1 MVSNLESA
9 SRSAATRQRT
19 PIWPIGL
26 AALCIGVVLA
36 STLRWDA
43 PQLERLLLLN
53 RYLARLSFLTFIPI
67 YAASPL
73 VRWLP
78 GRPTRGLV
86 RIRRSLGL
94 GYALIMAAH
103 VCAIGAY
110 QMTAGSESIDIVS
123 GIGGGLGFVLI
134 GALAATS
141 NDAAIRRLGAR
152 NWKRLHAAA
161 LHWLWVIYTVTYLGR
176 ISEGHTEFVPG
187 LVTVFA
193 LLALRLSVRFRASD

>member
-1 MVSNLESA
+1 MVSKLESA
-9 SRSAATRQRT
+9 PRSTATRRQT
-19 PIWPIGL
+19 PVWPI
-26 AALCIGVVLA
+26 AVVVTCVAVVLA
-36 STLRWDA
+36 STLRLDA
-43 PQLERLLLLN
+43 TQLERLLLLN

-110 QMTAGSESIDIVS
+110 QMTAGSESIDIVA
-123 GIGGGLGFVLI
+123 GIGGGIGFVLI

-141 NDAAIRRLGAR
+141 NDNAIRRLGTR
-152 NWKRLHAAA
+152 NWKRLHAGA
-161 LHWLWVIYTVTYLGR
+161 LQWLWVIYAVTYLGR
-176 ISEGHTEFVPG
+176 ISEGHTEFAPG

-193 LLALRLSVRFRASD
+193 LLALRLSVRFRARD

>member
-1 MVSNLESA
+1 MRL
-9 SRSAATRQRT
+9 RT
-19 PIWPIGL
+19 PLWPIGA
-26 AALCIGVVLA
+26 AALGVAGLFLA
-36 STLRWDA
+36 TM
-43 PQLERLLLLN
+43 QLETADLERWLLLN
-53 RYLARLSFLTFIPI
+53 RYLARFSFLVFIPI

-73 VRWLP
+73 ASMFP
-78 GRPTRGLV
+78 GMATASLL

-123 GIGGGLGFVLI
+123 GIGGGIGFVSI

-141 NDAAIRRLGAR
+141 NDDAIRRLGVQ

-161 LHWLWVIYTVTYLGR
+161 LQWLWLIYTVTYLGR

-187 LVTVFA
+187 LITVFA
-193 LLALRLSVRFRASD
+193 LLALRLSVRLLARD

>member
-1 MVSNLESA
+1 M
-9 SRSAATRQRT
+9 

-26 AALCIGVVLA
+26 AALCVVVVLA
-36 STLRWDA
+36 ATLRSDA

-78 GRPTRGLV
+78 GVPTRGLV

-110 QMTAGSESIDIVS
+110 QLTAGSESIDIVS
-123 GIGGGLGFVLI
+123 GIGGGIGFVLI

-141 NDAAIRRLGAR
+141 NDQAIRRLGAR
-152 NWKRLHAAA
+152 NWKRLHSAA
-161 LHWLWVIYTVTYLGR
+161 LQWLWVIYTVTYLGR

-193 LLALRLSVRFRASD
+193 LLALRLSVRFRVRD

>member
-1 MVSNLESA
+1 MGM
-9 SRSAATRQRT
+9 RT
-19 PIWPIGL
+19 FLWPIG
-26 AALCIGVVLA
+26 AAAVGVVGIFLA
-36 STLRWDA
+36 TMQLDTSG
-43 PQLERLLLLN
+43 LERWLLLN
-53 RYLARLSFLTFIPI
+53 RYLARFSFLFFVAI

-73 VRWLP
+73 ASLMP
-78 GRPTRGLV
+78 GGATSSLI

-110 QMTAGSESIDIVS
+110 QMTAGSESIDIVA
-123 GIGGGLGFVLI
+123 GIGGGTGFVLI

-141 NDAAIRRLGAR
+141 NDNAMRRLGVR
-152 NWKRLHAAA
+152 NWKRLHTGT

-176 ISEGHTEFVPG
+176 VSEGHTEFVPG

-193 LLALRLSVRFRASD
+193 LLALRLSVRFRVRD

>member
-1 MVSNLESA
+1 MGL
-9 SRSAATRQRT
+9 RT
-19 PIWPIGL
+19 PLWPIGA
-26 AALCIGVVLA
+26 AALGVAGLFLA
-36 STLRWDA
+36 TM
-43 PQLERLLLLN
+43 QLETTDLERWLLLN
-53 RYLARLSFLTFIPI
+53 RYLARFSFLVFVPI

-73 VRWLP
+73 ATIFP
-78 GRPTRGLV
+78 GTATASLL

-110 QMTAGSESIDIVS
+110 QMTAGSEPIDIVS

-141 NDAAIRRLGAR
+141 NDDAIRRLGVR

-161 LHWLWVIYTVTYLGR
+161 LQWLWLIYTVTYLGR

-187 LVTVFA
+187 LIAVFA
-193 LLALRLSVRFRASD
+193 LLALRLGVRLLVRD